1 MTDPSSW
8 LYSASAPPWL
18 SAIDPLRPFCPGNEE
33 VKTNLFP
40 SASCRTTALAG
51 VFGALV
57 ALSVPSHPIALAQGP
72 GSSIRLQKGH
82 LVYTGAFRLP
92 DGDTGLAGFLG
103 GGSAMSFDAENHTLW
118 MTGQSAQLLAEVN
131 IPDIRTGTSRD
142 ALATASLRTPFRDV
156 LRGKLDDL
164 QGTEAKLLGGTLPWL
179 GDLIVSGY
187 LYFEHGNERR
197 SHFRVR
203 GSTVTGPTQVGNAG
217 AGFVSA
223 WMTAIPPEWR
233 GPLGGPALTG
243 QGSIPIISRTSSGP
257 AASVFNPSDIG
268 VRSPVPATEVVGY
281 PMGHQTLGTAD
292 SNGTLYSSTQY
303 MAGMVFPAG
312 TRSVLFFAG
321 RKALGKFCYGP
332 GTTNQSLHLTPYPG
346 APQTEDWCFDPVN
359 FDKGTHG
366 YPYAHF
372 VYAYD
377 ANDLVAVRNGQKQ
390 PWEVEPYATWQFDL
404 PFQYAQRVI
413 AGVAYDP
420 ETKRVFLTAANG
432 DGDKPL
438 VHVFTIDSAASITT
452 PTGPATILR
461 RAPVGSVGGERRLA
475 APRSGDSH
483 GGEDGESDGDD
494 GRTTSQGSVTDA
506 TPAAS
511 SDTGS
516 VRRLAQPRARATT
529 PSPRDQPAPRPT
541 TRNARRASPAR
552 IAECPGTNPFANR
565 DGQIGVC
572 VNGAWTLV
580 PGIRTGGVVR
590 QRSLATGEKVW
601 LIETDEAVYEVAGGL
616 GAAYQTDGLPV
627 VFEGRFPGDVTSGTT
642 GTVVIEIRQINPVGQ
657 P

>member
-1 MTDPSSW
+1 
-8 LYSASAPPWL
+8 
-18 SAIDPLRPFCPGNEE
+18 
-33 VKTNLFP
+33 
-40 SASCRTTALAG
+40 
-51 VFGALV
+51 
-57 ALSVPSHPIALAQGP
+57 
-72 GSSIRLQKGH
+72 
-82 LVYTGAFRLP
+82 
-92 DGDTGLAGFLG
+92 
-103 GGSAMSFDAENHTLW
+103 MSFDAANNTLW
-118 MTGQSAQLLAEVN
+118 MAGQSAQLLAEVD
-131 IPDIRTGTSRD
+131 IPDIRTGTSVGD
-142 ALATASLRTPFRDV
+142 LATASLRTPFRDV

-187 LYFEHGNERR
+187 LYFEQGTERR

-203 GSTVTGPTQVGNAG
+203 GSTVTGPAQVGNAG

-223 WMTAIPPEWR
+223 WMTPIPPEWQ

-257 AASVFNPSDIG
+257 AASVFNPADVG
-268 VRSPVPATEVVGY
+268 VRSPVPATPVVGY
-281 PMGHQTLGTAD
+281 PLGHQTLGTAD

-312 TRSVLFFAG
+312 TRTVLFFAG

-346 APQTEDWCFDPVN
+346 APQSENWCYDPVN

-366 YPYAHF
+366 YPYTHF

-377 ANDLVAVRNGQKQ
+377 ANDLVAVKNGQKQ
-390 PWEVEPYATWQFDL
+390 PWQVEPYATWSFDL

-413 AGVAYDP
+413 AGVAYDS

-438 VHVFTIDSAASITT
+438 VHVFTIDAAASITM
-452 PTGPATILR
+452 PTGPSTILR
-461 RAPVGSVGGERRLA
+461 RAPIGASSGERRLA
-475 APRSGDSH
+475 GPRSGDTH
-483 GGEDGESDGDD
+483 VGEGGESDGDG
-494 GRTTSQGSVTDA
+494 GRTTSQGSGTDA

-516 VRRLAQPRARATT
+516 VRRIAQAKARAST
-529 PSPRDQPAPRPT
+529 PPPRDQTAPRPT
-541 TRNARRASPAR
+541 AMTARRASPAR
-552 IAECPGTNPFANR
+552 VAECPGTNPFANS

-580 PGIRTGGVVR
+580 PGVRTGGVVR
-590 QRSLATGEKVW
+590 QRQGASGEEVW
-601 LIETDEAVYEVAGGL
+601 LIQTDEAVYEVAGGL
-616 GAAYQTDGLPV
+616 GAAYQTEGLQV
-627 VFEGRFPGDVTSGTT
+627 VFEGRFSSDVPSDST
-642 GTVVIEIRQINPVGQ
+642 GAVLIEIRQISVVRLP
-657 P
+657 